1 MKTVNILMVCLGNI
15 CRSPLAEGVLA
26 SKLDPQLF
34 TVDSAGTAA
43 YHTGSAPDRRSQQVA
58 LKYGIEIGHQQARP
72 FEQADFDRF
81 DHIFFMDRSN
91 YIDLKALQP
100 TNEQWKKVKLLCQNQ
115 EVPDPYYGNNDGFER
130 VYQMIDQAT
139 DRIVKEVNPYEK

>member
-81 DHIFFMDRSN
+81 DQSSSWIDPIILTSKPFSPPKSN
-91 YIDLKALQP
+91 G
-100 TNEQWKKVKLLCQNQ
+100 KK
-115 EVPDPYYGNNDGFER
+115 
-130 VYQMIDQAT
+130 
-139 DRIVKEVNPYEK
+139 